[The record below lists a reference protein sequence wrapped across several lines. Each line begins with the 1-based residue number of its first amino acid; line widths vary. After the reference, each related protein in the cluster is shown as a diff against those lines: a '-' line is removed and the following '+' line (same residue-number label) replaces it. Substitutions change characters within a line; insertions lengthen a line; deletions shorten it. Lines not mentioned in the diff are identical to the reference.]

1 LLQLVDKLAIA
12 CCEHILLTSCE
23 IFTCVVNAVSGQNS
37 HKTKQGSNINNRLCF
52 QAKLKL
58 EMEIEQSKK
67 RVQKESDRKDEDME
81 EMKSNYTR
89 KVRIFLRQYH

>member
-1 LLQLVDKLAIA
+1 LLVRAKKSSSGKPAL
-12 CCEHILLTSCE
+12 S
-23 IFTCVVNAVSGQNS
+23 VVIYIDI
-37 HKTKQGSNINNRLCF
+37 HLCF

-58 EMEIEQSKK
+58 EMEIEQVKK

-89 KVRIFLRQYH
+89 KV

>member
-1 LLQLVDKLAIA
+1 
-12 CCEHILLTSCE
+12 
-23 IFTCVVNAVSGQNS
+23 
-37 HKTKQGSNINNRLCF
+37 
-52 QAKLKL
+52 
-58 EMEIEQSKK
+58 MEIEQSKK